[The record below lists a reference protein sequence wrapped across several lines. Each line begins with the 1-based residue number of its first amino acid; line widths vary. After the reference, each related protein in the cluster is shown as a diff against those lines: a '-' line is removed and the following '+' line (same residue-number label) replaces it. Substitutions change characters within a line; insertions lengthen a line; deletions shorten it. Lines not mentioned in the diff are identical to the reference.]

1 MVALAG
7 KQWVIDQ
14 EQNIQEK
21 TVNVNNKV
29 YSFKTAPVI
38 ENLQLGSVNKN
49 NTINE
54 KDVLSAKIENFATE
68 VKKHGIEL
76 YKGAYEKLEEVTVY
90 KLPSLS
96 AGEDIT
102 EEDKAKVAVALEK
115 VNADFTTAETTYKAD
130 TAAFNAA
137 YAAYK
142 TAATAYGITQQLTST
157 IEKNVGTKWSAYV
170 NAREAY
176 EIRFLT
182 MYWHYRQPSKLQK
195 MSLKQKKMHMINY
208 LLMKKRIMA
217 TQLFRHILQLRTR

>member
-115 VNADFTTAETTYKAD
+115 STQTLLQLKQPIRLILLHSMLLMLLI
-130 TAAFNAA
+130 
-137 YAAYK
+137 K
-142 TAATAYGITQQLTST
+142 QLQQLM
-157 IEKNVGTKWSAYV
+157 E
-170 NAREAY
+170 
-176 EIRFLT
+176 
-182 MYWHYRQPSKLQK
+182 
-195 MSLKQKKMHMINY
+195 SLSS
-208 LLMKKRIMA
+208 
-217 TQLFRHILQLRTR
+217 